1 MHGIERNHGQHESGE
16 HDSSVRKIIVRY
28 SDGREL
34 TFVAD
39 ASREFFSE
47 DDILELKKVFS
58 HAAAAAE
65 WSEVTAR
72 ANIGG

>member
-1 MHGIERNHGQHESGE
+1 MHGLERNHGSRNAGE
-16 HDSSVRKIIVRY
+16 HDSSVRKIVVRY
-28 SDGREL
+28 SDGRVVN
-34 TFVAD
+34 FVAD
-39 ASREFFSE
+39 AGREFFSE

-58 HAAAAAE
+58 RAAAAE